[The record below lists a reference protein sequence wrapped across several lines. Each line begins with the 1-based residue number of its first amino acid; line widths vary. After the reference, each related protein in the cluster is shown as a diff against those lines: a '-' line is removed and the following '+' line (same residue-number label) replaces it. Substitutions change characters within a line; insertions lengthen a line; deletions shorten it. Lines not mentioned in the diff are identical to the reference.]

1 MKLIRKIVPMTSWN
15 AVFPFNPLPT
25 PRPDFVVRDTKSGK
39 KVITYYKTEYK
50 SYLAALH
57 SYLSKE
63 RLYNHD
69 FEKTVNSKYG
79 IIANIVFYIGVPE
92 SVRHLNKFMHTTKG
106 DIDNLIK
113 SVLDGIFNG
122 LKIKD
127 SRVVGVK
134 AVKVNTLTNPRTEI
148 NLTGLDDFSS
158 NVSATTKASAEIN
171 KYLANTSKL
180 EWQVV
185 FPFTPLPTPRPAY
198 TFKKIG
204 VDAMGKP
211 KYQKHTYNSP
221 TYNKY
226 LNRMDKYLSENH
238 FYNADLENVV
248 NAENGVIFNANF
260 YCKVPKN
267 QKKITKILKTT
278 APDIDNLLKAAMDG
292 IFNRLSVD
300 DSRVVGVQVL
310 KFNEIERP
318 RTEISMMGL
327 TGGKESAK

>member
-1 MKLIRKIVPMTSWN
+1 MTSWN

-25 PRPDFVVRDTKSGK
+25 PRPDFTVRDTKFGK

-63 RLYNHD
+63 RLYNYD

-92 SVRHLNKFMHTTKG
+92 SVKHINKLMHTAKG

-113 SVLDGIFNG
+113 AVLDGIFNG

-134 AVKVNTLTNPRTEI
+134 AVKINTLTNPRTEI
-148 NLTGLDDFSS
+148 NLTGLDDLSS
-158 NVSATTKASAEIN
+158 NESATSKASIEIN
-171 KYLANTSKL
+171 KYLLSTNKT

-185 FPFTPLPTPRPAY
+185 LPFAPLPTPRPAY

-204 VDAMGKP
+204 VTNAGRP

-221 TYNKY
+221 VYNEYLRKIDKY
-226 LNRMDKYLSENH
+226 LNANH
-238 FYNADLENVV
+238 LYNSNLENVV
-248 NAENGVIFNANF
+248 NAEYGVIFNANF
-260 YCKVPKN
+260 YCQVPKN
-267 QKKITKILKTT
+267 QKRITKILKTT

-292 IFNRLSVD
+292 IFNNISVD

-310 KFNEIERP
+310 KFNEMENP
-318 RTEISMMGL
+318 RTEISMTGL
-327 TGGKESAK
+327 TRLKHSA